1 MKNNQQHHKKRDQ
14 VIEQDSVELYEK
26 RTFTLKTKDVS
37 VEKREANGKQVEV
50 LTGYAAVFEQFTE
63 LADWWG
69 DTFHEK
75 FTSDS
80 MDETLSDGHVIYA
93 LFNHS
98 WRDLM
103 GATVDNLTLE
113 KRDEGLYFELIPK
126 NFEFDRRI
134 MDLVRGGTIGGCSI
148 GFRVLDQ
155 DWEEKDGDYFR
166 IIRKVDLYEITF
178 TPIPAYAQTSIS
190 VDLREIDTKNNEK
203 RTMTGQETDPEK
215 DDMQTSAEEEERKAL
230 LEEAENTL
238 KQFS

>member
-1 MKNNQQHHKKRDQ
+1 MKKNQQHHKKRGQ

-26 RTFTLKTKDVS
+26 RTFTLKTKDVL

-203 RTMTGQETDPEK
+203 RSVTGQETDLEK
-215 DDMQTSAEEEERKAL
+215 DDLQTSAEDEERKAL

>member
-1 MKNNQQHHKKRDQ
+1 MKKNQQHHKKRGQ

-26 RTFTLKTKDVS
+26 RTFTMKTKDVS

-93 LFNHS
+93 LSNHS

-203 RTMTGQETDPEK
+203 RSGTGLETDPEK
-215 DDMQTSAEEEERKAL
+215 DDLQSNAEEEERKAL

>member
-1 MKNNQQHHKKRDQ
+1 MRQNKQQHKKRSEM
-14 VIEQDSVELYEK
+14 IEQDSVELYEK
-26 RTFTLKTKDVS
+26 RTFTMKTKDVS

-75 FTSDS
+75 FTADS

-103 GATVDNLTLE
+103 GSTVDNVTLE
-113 KRDEGLYFELIPK
+113 KRNEGLYFELIPK

-134 MDLVRGGTIGGCSI
+134 IELVRGGTIGGCSI

-190 VDLREIDTKNNEK
+190 VDLREINTKNAEK
-203 RTMTGQETDPEK
+203 REKNPPESEEKTDF
-215 DDMQTSAEEEERKAL
+215 TSKNAEEEERKAIL
-230 LEEAENTL
+230 AEVENTL
-238 KQFS
+238 KQIS